1 MIYEMR
7 TYDLKP
13 RSLPKVLERW
23 TATIEYRK
31 TLSPLAAFWYTEIG
45 PLNQIIHV
53 WPYKDLEE
61 RNRIRAEAVAS
72 GKWPP
77 KASEHIVNMRS
88 DIMMPWPGSPALP
101 SGKHGPYFE
110 MRTYTMSPG
119 DQPRVQAAW
128 NKVLAARAGLL
139 DEDHGLRTASSVTRE
154 HPRAALLVEEQ
165 RRVGLRRPGLHA
177 GRTDRHARHRKSLR
191 LLRPLGEQALDVGC
205 RYMALDRVAADG
217 GRVAGRQFGPHAEF
231 LLDRVEVG
239 DVVRLD
245 LEAV

>member
-31 TLSPLAAFWYTEIG
+31 TLSPLAAFWYTDIG

-77 KASEHIVNMRS
+77 KASEYIVNMRS
-88 DIMMPWPGSPALP
+88 DIMLPWPGSPALP
-101 SGKHGPYFE
+101 TGKHGPYFE

-119 DQPRVQAAW
+119 DQPKVQAAW
-128 NKVLAARAGLL
+128 NKVLAARQKISPVIALWFSEIGGLNKFVHIWPYASL
-139 DEDHGLRTASSVTRE
+139 DARMEARK
-154 HPRAALLVEEQ
+154 AALASGTWPPTPAPDEPQFQTLVQE
-165 RRVGLRRPGLHA
+165 
-177 GRTDRHARHRKSLR
+177 TKI
-191 LLRPLGEQALDVGC
+191 LLAAPFSPLQ
-205 RYMALDRVAADG
+205 
-217 GRVAGRQFGPHAEF
+217 
-231 LLDRVEVG
+231 
-239 DVVRLD
+239 
-245 LEAV
+245 